1 MAILKTLRLH
11 FVVLAALTIA
21 LLALTA
27 CGEAAQPDATA
38 APAATTAPEAAPA
51 ATSVPAATAAPT
63 AMPDTPSSDGEPVYG
78 GTLMASAAAGYPSTW
93 EVHAAVY
100 LEDIQIIGPM
110 YLQLL
115 EYNPLVQD
123 AYTEGAILGDLA
135 ERWEASDGGLTYTF
149 YMRPGVKW
157 SDGMDI
163 TVDDVVWSFNN
174 IIVPGAPRPATGKLR
189 QYIES
194 VEKVDDSTVRMRLL
208 YPSAAFISFMA
219 VEYMKVL
226 PKHIF
231 DTEIDK
237 TDFASHTVGA
247 GPFLAVDDE
256 FGVSSK
262 FEKNDT
268 YWREG
273 RPFFDGYQ
281 SFYIT
286 DKGTEIAAY
295 QTEQVFTS
303 MDSINHLDVED
314 SIRLEADAEFM
325 SKHDI
330 FWMDG
335 AAAFHWVLNTEK
347 PPFDDAN
354 LRKAVHL
361 LVDRWEMVDGF
372 GLGKFRVGAVYA
384 PNNPFAIPESE
395 IEGYPGFKR
404 LPDGSKDPDDIAEG
418 VKLLAEAGYGPDN
431 RLTVDFVALNIF
443 FWADGV
449 QVLKEQLKPYGI
461 DIDIRLVD
469 YAAGVHEA
477 EAGTF
482 EAATLGRAN
491 MIPDPDDSF
500 PSAYLPGSKNWA
512 RWTDPRITDLWNQQ
526 SREADEDKRRELNY
540 EIQRIIYSEANSGYV
555 EYMWNAFTQMVN
567 KRIKTYDGDSGT
579 VGPFVPH
586 FSLYTSLKHWHE
598 FLDDDY

>member
-1 MAILKTLRLH
+1 
-11 FVVLAALTIA
+11 
-21 LLALTA
+21 
-27 CGEAAQPDATA
+27 
-38 APAATTAPEAAPA
+38 
-51 ATSVPAATAAPT
+51 
-63 AMPDTPSSDGEPVYG
+63 
-78 GTLMASAAAGYPSTW
+78 MASAAAGYPSTW
-93 EVHAAVY
+93 DVHAAVY

-123 AYTEGAILGDLA
+123 AYTEGEILGDLA
-135 ERWEASDGGLTYTF
+135 ERWESSADGLTHTF
-149 YMRPGVKW
+149 YLRPGVKW
-157 SDGMDI
+157 SDGQDI
-163 TVDDVVWSFNN
+163 TVDDVVFSFNN
-174 IIVPGAPRPATGKLR
+174 IILTGVPRPATGKLR

-194 VEKVDDSTVRMRLL
+194 VEKVDESTVSLNLL
-208 YPSAAFISFMA
+208 YPSAAFISFVA

-231 DTEIDK
+231 DTDIDRA
-237 TDFASHTVGA
+237 DFASHTVGA

-256 FGVSSK
+256 FGVSTT
-262 FEKNDT
+262 FTKNDT

-273 RPFFDGYQ
+273 RPFFDGYHA
-281 SFYIT
+281 FYIT

-295 QTEQVFTS
+295 KTEEVFLS

-314 SIRLEADAEFM
+314 SVRLEADADFM

-335 AAAFHWVLNTEK
+335 AAAFHFVLNSEK
-347 PPFDDAN
+347 PPFDDVN
-354 LRKAVHL
+354 IRKAVQL
-361 LVDRWEMVDGF
+361 LIDRWELVDGF
-372 GLGKFRVGAVYA
+372 GLGKFRVGAIMA
-384 PNNPFAIPESE
+384 PNNPYALPESE
-395 IEGYPGFKR
+395 VETYPGLR
-404 LPDGSKDPDDIAEG
+404 RQADGSKHPDDIAEG
-418 VKLLAEAGYGPDN
+418 VKLLTEAGYGPDN
-431 RLTVDFVALNIF
+431 PLELDALALNIF
-443 FWADGV
+443 FWADA
-449 QVLKEQLKPYGI
+449 VLVLQEQLKPYGI
-461 DIDIRLVD
+461 NINIRLVD
-469 YAAGVHEA
+469 YSAGVHEA

-482 EAATLGRAN
+482 DIVTLGRAN

-526 SREADEDKRRELNY
+526 SREADQDKRRELNY
-540 EIQRIIYSEANSGYV
+540 EIQRIIYQEANSGYV

-567 KRIKTYDGDSGT
+567 KRIKTYDGEN

-598 FLDDDY
+598 FLDNDY